1 LPPHQVPGH
10 RVSRLA
16 HRMTVSGISD
26 WFGRG
31 SQAAP
36 ESLIVLGVCSTEP
49 VRDRQVALTR
59 TSSTLHIAGRDKPF
73 SGDARTTRNC

>member
-1 LPPHQVPGH
+1 
-10 RVSRLA
+10 
-16 HRMTVSGISD
+16 VSGISD

-36 ESLIVLGVCSTEP
+36 ESLIVLGVCSAEP

-73 SGDARTTRNC
+73 SGYAELLWR